1 MTRGIDHAIPVCAV
15 HELQD
20 GEAVRIPREQAGTA
34 DDIAVFNDNGEYFAL
49 NDTCTHARASLSEGW
64 VEDGQVECPLHSG
77 AFCLRTG
84 EALGLPAVT
93 DTVAH
98 RVDVQGGT
106 VWLLPDESQL
116 TDGTGHEPA

>member
-64 VEDGQVECPLHSG
+64 VEDGQVECPLQQRRVLPAHRRG
-77 AFCLRTG
+77 AG
-84 EALGLPAVT
+84 PAAVT